1 MKNHLYGGEVKFP
14 RLQSTSPGDQC
25 LRQTE
30 EIKVKSLPALV
41 RNNKVSADMLMP
53 SKCIS

>member
-41 RNNKVSADMLMP
+41 RNIKVSADMLMP